1 MSIELPEAYILAKQ
15 MKDALVGKKIKS
27 YDLRDIERM
36 IKIGFIKD
44 IQDFNDL
51 VDRTV
56 LDVTACGNT
65 IRVIFD
71 EGINLLV
78 GLEYGGLIRYLES
91 EDNIYKYHL
100 KLDFIDGTKLTIR
113 IKSMGYIG
121 AVKDEKLDQSYMY
134 QRDFLGGVSPMGDE
148 FTFKR
153 FYEFMHDKNKQ
164 TKPLL
169 VGKDAYLV
177 GLSNA
182 AYQDIIYRAGIHP
195 KRRASDLSREDLQAL
210 FEAINAVIKERLS
223 LGGKDQFTDI
233 YGNSGKYIPVMGHN
247 MKGQDCPKCGTPI
260 EKLAHGGGQLYLCP
274 RCQKP

>member
-1 MSIELPEAYILAKQ
+1 MSIELPEAHIFAKQ
-15 MKDALVGKKIKS
+15 MKDALVGKKIES

-44 IQDFNDL
+44 IPNFNDL

-56 LDVTACGNT
+56 LNVTSRGNL

-71 EGINLLV
+71 EGINLLI
-78 GLEYGGLIRYLES
+78 GPEYGGLIRYLES
-91 EDNIYKYHL
+91 GDKLPKYHL
-100 KLDFIDGTKLTIR
+100 KLDFTDGTKLTIR
-113 IKSMGYIG
+113 ITSMGHIG
-121 AVKDEKLDQSYMY
+121 TVKDEKLDQSYMY
-134 QRDFLGGVSPMGDE
+134 QRDFLGGVSPIGDE
-148 FTFKR
+148 FTFER
-153 FYEFMHDKNKQ
+153 FYEFMHDNNKQ
-164 TKPLL
+164 TKPLF
-169 VGKDAYLV
+169 VGKEAYMV

-195 KRRASDLSREDLQAL
+195 KRKASELSKEELQAL
-210 FEAINAVIKERLS
+210 FEAIGAVIKERLS

-233 YGNSGKYIPVMGHN
+233 YGNSGRYVPVMGPN

-260 EKLAHGGGQLYLCP
+260 EKLAHGGGQVYLCP